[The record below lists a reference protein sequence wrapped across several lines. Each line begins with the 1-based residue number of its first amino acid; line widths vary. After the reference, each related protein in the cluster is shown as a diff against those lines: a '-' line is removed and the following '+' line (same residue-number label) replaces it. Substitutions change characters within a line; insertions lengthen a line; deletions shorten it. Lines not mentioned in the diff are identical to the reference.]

1 MLCSTLR
8 ETESEMRIAAVAVV
22 FGVLMMSV
30 GICEEARTA
39 NTIPSAATTSESPV
53 APGQTSEAAPAAE
66 EGPSLE
72 DQKKSLAEAKAL
84 FAKKQYRDAITLLR
98 PLASTGHQEVR
109 WDARFQLGRS
119 YLELRQYDDAIRQF
133 KAVAEHGEALAAQG
147 HYWLGHTYMRRR
159 RNASARG
166 CFADAMCVAPED
178 LKDDCL
184 YYIGYTRY
192 IDRHYAAAVTVFKRL
207 LNEYPKSGLAK
218 QGERFLKLSQERLAK
233 ARKAELLWTAN
244 VGLASTSEQIRFDE
258 PMELGLGADARI
270 GAQLKWEPRDG
281 FQVSARAFGTRT
293 SYLTGDL
300 DDRQGLVAG
309 LSFTHDLGDTRSIG
323 WGLSYTEN
331 QRVDI
336 VTSDSSTFGL
346 YGTFSIPVTD
356 TGRLSAYANWSKL
369 KYYSAASSGDT
380 VTYSLS
386 YGDQL
391 SSSFRYGLGAS
402 YTDSSVTAAYL
413 SYSGP
418 TFSLSGTKRLSK
430 RRSLG
435 AGATYTAR
443 NFDAAA
449 PRQTIPRADRQR
461 TYYAEYSQQVTDKV
475 TITVGWRETNRSST
489 QASLNRSDP
498 SWYIRTT
505 RLLDLQF

>member
-1 MLCSTLR
+1 MQCA
-8 ETESEMRIAAVAVV
+8 IAVVAVGV
-22 FGVLMMSV
+22 FMVSLGR
-30 GICEEARTA
+30 CEEAK
-39 NTIPSAATTSESPV
+39 SV
-53 APGQTSEAAPAAE
+53 GAPAPAGVTTGKATAVTPIPTSQAEPGAE
-66 EGPSLE
+66 ESPSLE

-84 FAKKQYRDAITLLR
+84 FGKKQYRDAVRLLR
-98 PLASTGHQEVR
+98 PLASTGAKEIR
-109 WDARFQLGRS
+109 WEARFQLGRS
-119 YLELRQYDDAIRQF
+119 YLELKEYDDAIRQF
-133 KAVAEHGEALAAQG
+133 EAVSEHGEALAAQG

-166 CFADAMCVAPED
+166 CFADAMCIASDD

-192 IDRHYAAAVTVFKRL
+192 VDRHYAAALAAFKRL
-207 LNEYPKSGLAK
+207 LAEYPKSNLIK

-244 VGLASTSEQIRFDE
+244 LGLASTSEQIRFDE
-258 PMELGLGADARI
+258 PLELGLGADARI
-270 GAQLKWEPRDG
+270 GAQVSWEPRDG
-281 FQVSARAFGTRT
+281 LQISARVFGTRT

-300 DDRQGLVAG
+300 DDRQGLVSG

-336 VTSDSSTFGL
+336 VTSDSSTLGL
-346 YGTFSIPVTD
+346 YGTFSTPVTD
-356 TGRLSAYANWSKL
+356 TGRLSAYTNWSKL

-380 VTYSLS
+380 LTCSLS
-386 YGDQL
+386 YADQL
-391 SSSFRYGLGAS
+391 SPTFRLGLGAS

-413 SYSGP
+413 SYTGP
-418 TFSLSGTKRLSK
+418 TFSLNGTKRLSK

-443 NFDAAA
+443 NFDAPS

-461 TYYAEYSQQVTDKV
+461 TYYAEYSQRVTDKV

-498 SWYIRTT
+498 SWYIQTT
-505 RLLDLQF
+505 RLIDLRF